1 MTLMFIGASPGGT
14 GGGIKTTT
22 VAALMAATRST
33 LRGRD
38 AVVIRNREIADKVV
52 LRAVGITVA
61 SLLFVLGMALLISIG
76 SNLNGE
82 DPFTFLEMLFTC
94 ISAFATVGLDLGVT
108 AELSRFGQ
116 GVLLVGMFVGR
127 LGILLLLSAIWEAAT
142 REQIHI
148 QRQNRVGYPREDLYV

>member
-1 MTLMFIGASPGGT
+1 
-14 GGGIKTTT
+14 
-22 VAALMAATRST
+22 
-33 LRGRD
+33 
-38 AVVIRNREIADKVV
+38 VVIRNREIADKVV

-116 GVLLVGMFVGR
+116 GVLLVGHVCGTSRHPFAAQR
-127 LGILLLLSAIWEAAT
+127 NLGSRDAGANPHPTPESGWLPPRRPLCLSATQAQVPQRHEGVVALEPVT
-142 REQIHI
+142 RQ
-148 QRQNRVGYPREDLYV
+148 